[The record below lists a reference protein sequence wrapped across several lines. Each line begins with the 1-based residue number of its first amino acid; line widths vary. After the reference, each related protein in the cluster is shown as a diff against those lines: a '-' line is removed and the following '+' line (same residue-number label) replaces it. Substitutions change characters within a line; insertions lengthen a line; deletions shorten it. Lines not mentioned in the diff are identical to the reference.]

1 MKTLFSIVVLTILLL
16 FSGINLTASTTPKID
31 WNHVIPYNQDS
42 LLAIQGMQVIST
54 SDGGCLVSVQSELS
68 LPIFSKYSSTGTN
81 EWFRFRPLDVH
92 KELFSNLKLSY
103 TFNSHQLLEKDE
115 EYLMYSFYHIPNPF
129 GDIGNLGTAYVVKN
143 STEGIGELMLSQ
155 KDEDK
160 LINVVS
166 IKPIPNGNVLIA
178 SNPTSALYNILSET
192 RNGFNLLPK
201 KFTYRDSERIF
212 TIPLSILDA
221 EDSSRFIFNAGASS
235 LYTPDGKV
243 TILKIKDTNLI
254 GKIEFDRTITG
265 ETSYDFAYSNAHYTN
280 GIFYLVGNLKEKNSN
295 NKRAF
300 LIVIDTNKTLI
311 NFTKYDLGTVV
322 VGSSLSKDNDQVSL
336 VGWYEK
342 TPSKRQF
349 FATRFNTSNFF
360 SNSYTWNLNEGSDD
374 RLMKVAYGKYNELFV
389 TGGSN
394 SDCYTAKLQNEPIT
408 SVSENLNNSSSILYP
423 NPTSGILNFSP
434 SVHTNYTSLE
444 LYDMFNRMVRTIRFD
459 QYNSTVLSVEQLSQ
473 GVYTA
478 VFKGING
485 NKVEKIV
492 IHR

>member
-1 MKTLFSIVVLTILLL
+1 
-16 FSGINLTASTTPKID
+16 
-31 WNHVIPYNQDS
+31 
-42 LLAIQGMQVIST
+42 
-54 SDGGCLVSVQSELS
+54 
-68 LPIFSKYSSTGTN
+68 
-81 EWFRFRPLDVH
+81 
-92 KELFSNLKLSY
+92 
-103 TFNSHQLLEKDE
+103 
-115 EYLMYSFYHIPNPF
+115 
-129 GDIGNLGTAYVVKN
+129 
-143 STEGIGELMLSQ
+143 
-155 KDEDK
+155 
-160 LINVVS
+160 
-166 IKPIPNGNVLIA
+166 
-178 SNPTSALYNILSET
+178 
-192 RNGFNLLPK
+192 
-201 KFTYRDSERIF
+201 
-212 TIPLSILDA
+212 
-221 EDSSRFIFNAGASS
+221 
-235 LYTPDGKV
+235 
-243 TILKIKDTNLI
+243 
-254 GKIEFDRTITG
+254 
-265 ETSYDFAYSNAHYTN
+265 
-280 GIFYLVGNLKEKNSN
+280 
-295 NKRAF
+295 

-374 RLMKVAYGKYNELFV
+374 RLMKVAYGKDNELFV